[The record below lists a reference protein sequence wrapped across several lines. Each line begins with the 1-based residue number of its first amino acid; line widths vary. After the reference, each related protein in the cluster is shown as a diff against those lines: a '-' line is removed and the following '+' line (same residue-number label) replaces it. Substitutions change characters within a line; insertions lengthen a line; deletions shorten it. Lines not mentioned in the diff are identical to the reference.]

1 MNYKT
6 SGVCARNIDF
16 EVEDGKLTKVNF
28 EGGCNGNLKGLG
40 SLLIG
45 MDINDVIER
54 LEGTTCGNK
63 STSCPD
69 QMANALKNY
78 LLEYKANN

>member
-6 SGVCARNIDF
+6 SGVCARSIDF
-16 EVEDGKLTKVNF
+16 EVEDGKLTKVSF

-45 MDINDVIER
+45 MDINTVIER
-54 LEGTTCGNK
+54 LEGTTCKNK

-78 LLEYKANN
+78 LIEYQKNN

>member
-6 SGVCARNIDF
+6 KGVCARNIDF
-16 EVEDGKLTKVNF
+16 EVEDGKLVKVSF
-28 EGGCNGNLKGLG
+28 EGGCNGNLKGIG

-45 MDINDVIER
+45 MDVNDVIER
-54 LEGTTCGNK
+54 LEGTTCKDK

-69 QMANALKNY
+69 QMAEALKNY
-78 LLEYKANN
+78 LIEQKESN